1 MVANRAAA
9 AVVNVVVYAVDF
21 GFTAAVAAVAV
32 VASVVLV
39 ALQWLLIEL
48 LQQ

>member
-9 AVVNVVVYAVDF
+9 VVVNVVVYAMDF
-21 GFTAAVAAVAV
+21 GFTAAVSAVAA

-48 LQQ
+48 LR